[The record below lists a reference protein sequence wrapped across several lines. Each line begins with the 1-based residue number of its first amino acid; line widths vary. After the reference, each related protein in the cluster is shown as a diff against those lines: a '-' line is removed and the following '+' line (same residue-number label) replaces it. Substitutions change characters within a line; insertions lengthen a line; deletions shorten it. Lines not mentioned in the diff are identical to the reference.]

1 MTSQDEPRDDREPQ
15 LSNIHLYRRQQ
26 DIEDCTSTT
35 RRPIISDTTLAS
47 TRLSYGRC
55 RVALLPDPPPVLRH
69 NAAPTADRG
78 SIVL

>member
-35 RRPIISDTTLAS
+35 RRPIIS
-47 TRLSYGRC
+47 
-55 RVALLPDPPPVLRH
+55 
-69 NAAPTADRG
+69 
-78 SIVL
+78 